1 MKQET
6 DLKWSSWNESQTI
19 WINYVQYIL
28 KKVLDVSRIVI
39 FVFGFGYK
47 SVFSG
52 IFSSHDF
59 IASTTLDVFCFILL
73 FMVSECE
80 KESSSKVEMYF
91 GKLRQ
96 AIWQVHSQKK
106 ESTIVKT
113 T

>member
-1 MKQET
+1 MG
-6 DLKWSSWNESQTI
+6 
-19 WINYVQYIL
+19 IL
-28 KKVLDVSRIVI
+28 A
-39 FVFGFGYK
+39 FFQ
-47 SVFSG
+47 
-52 IFSSHDF
+52 
-59 IASTTLDVFCFILL
+59 AMILL
-73 FMVSECE
+73 LLQRLMYFALFFCLVVSECE